1 MFAYVSLVS
10 VKKLPDYA
18 AFDKNVDRKSPT
30 FTAPQ
35 FEARKPL
42 LFIDLCWCRE
52 GESNPQGTKYRRILS
67 PLRLPVPP
75 SRHFV
80 GVIDF
85 TACSLFLFFLLP
97 NNKCET
103 RVTKCGAFR
112 GFAQPNLILPMKCC
126 DSFSGLDADDPLLKG
141 APAQDSTTIV
151 SESDLARQLNR
162 SVRTPLRF
170 AARGQARHAS
180 KSGRL

>member
-1 MFAYVSLVS
+1 MPGVAHLKKRVASVGFRPAAVVDSDNRTQGRFWSCRDPLRTGTIPLSPQRFSPITIRFSSRARRRRWFAYVSLVS

-42 LFIDLCWCRE
+42 LFIDFCWCRE

-103 RVTKCGAFR
+103 V
-112 GFAQPNLILPMKCC
+112 
-126 DSFSGLDADDPLLKG
+126 
-141 APAQDSTTIV
+141 
-151 SESDLARQLNR
+151 
-162 SVRTPLRF
+162 
-170 AARGQARHAS
+170 
-180 KSGRL
+180 

>member
-1 MFAYVSLVS
+1 MVRLCVARV

-162 SVRTPLRF
+162 SVRTPSTV
-170 AARGQARHAS
+170 RGAWAGSPRI
-180 KSGRL
+180 KI